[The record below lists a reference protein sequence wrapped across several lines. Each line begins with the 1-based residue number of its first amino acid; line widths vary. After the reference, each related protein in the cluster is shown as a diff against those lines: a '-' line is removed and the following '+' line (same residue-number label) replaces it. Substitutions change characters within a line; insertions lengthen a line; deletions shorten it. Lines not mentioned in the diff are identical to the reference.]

1 MKYEKNREK
10 KVFGY
15 RMSEDEQEYINS
27 VIKKYKKV
35 KGKTTTNMIMEM
47 IEMLDNNLCDI
58 PSERTMRVWKK

>member
-15 RMSEDEQEYINS
+15 RMSEDEQEYISS

-35 KGKTTTNMIMEM
+35 TGKTTTNMIMEM

-58 PSERTMRVWKK
+58 PSERTMSV

>member
-35 KGKTTTNMIMEM
+35 TGKTTTNMIMEM

-58 PSERTMRVWKK
+58 PSERTMSV

>member
-58 PSERTMRVWKK
+58 PSERTMRV